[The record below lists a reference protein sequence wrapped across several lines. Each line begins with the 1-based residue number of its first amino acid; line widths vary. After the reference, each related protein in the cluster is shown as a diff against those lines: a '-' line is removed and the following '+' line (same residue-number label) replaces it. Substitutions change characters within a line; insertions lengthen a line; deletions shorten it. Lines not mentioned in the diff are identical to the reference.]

1 MPRKKADGEQAAP
14 ARPKRTASQVLSP
27 EQCEY
32 LEAYATTH
40 PDWDH
45 HSVPDEIWESKK
57 FPVFTKPQLAKRI
70 SNFFCHP
77 RRTSPYITVYLFHYY
92 YYIFHFRSIILTY
105 TSTIPYSNDIGSL
118 CYSSCCS
125 CLNL

>member
-45 HSVPDEIWESKK
+45 RSVPDEIWESKK

-70 SNFFCHP
+70 SNFFVIQGEHL
-77 RRTSPYITVYLFHYY
+77 RTSLSISFTIIIISS
-92 YYIFHFRSIILTY
+92 IFAVSY
-105 TSTIPYSNDIGSL
+105 
-118 CYSSCCS
+118 
-125 CLNL
+125 